1 MRIAICGGTF
11 DPFHRGHLEPV
22 LAVRGEMQW
31 DRVIYVP
38 AWRQPFKLDQ
48 HTASG
53 YHRFAMAVLATEDVD
68 AVVVSPMELERGEVS
83 YTVDT
88 LEALRR
94 EYPDAALDWIIG
106 EDNVPHLAKWKNVER
121 IFELAN
127 FVVLTRNVE
136 DGQSRPSN
144 MEDGQSCPSNVDE
157 EHHESLPDEQSE
169 AASDGQS
176 CPPRPTCGAII
187 YAHNETVPVSATD
200 IRRLLRT
207 GEPIDTFVDPRVAR
221 YILHNGLYREAT
233 T

>member
-68 AVVVSPMELERGEVS
+68 AAVVSPMELERGEVS

-94 EYPDAALDWIIG
+94 EYPDASLDWIIG
-106 EDNVPHLAKWKNVER
+106 EDNVPHLAKWKKVER

-127 FVVLTRNVE
+127 FVVLTRNATEDGHSEPVD
-136 DGQSRPSN
+136 DGQS
-144 MEDGQSCPSNVDE
+144 ETAQGDGQSCPSR
-157 EHHESLPDEQSE
+157 
-169 AASDGQS
+169 
-176 CPPRPTCGAII
+176 PRCGAII
-187 YAHNETVPVSATD
+187 YAHNEAVPVRATD
-200 IRRLLRT
+200 IRRRLRT
-207 GEPIDTFVDPRVAR
+207 GEPIGAFVDPRVAR

>member
-31 DRVIYVP
+31 DRVLYVP

-48 HTASG
+48 NTASG
-53 YHRFAMAVLATEDVD
+53 YHRFAMAVLATEDHD
-68 AVVVSPMELERGEVS
+68 GLAVSPMELERGEVS

-88 LEALRR
+88 LETLRR
-94 EYPDAALDWIIG
+94 ENPDASLDWIIG
-106 EDNVPHLAKWKNVER
+106 EDNVPHLAKWKNIER

-127 FVVLTRNVE
+127 FVVLTRNATQA
-136 DGQSRPSN
+136 GQSAAV
-144 MEDGQSCPSNVDE
+144 EDGQSCPPSG
-157 EHHESLPDEQSE
+157 ESPERHD
-169 AASDGQS
+169 APA
-176 CPPRPTCGAII
+176 CGAII
-187 YAHNETVPVSATD
+187 YAHNEAVPVSATD
-200 IRRLLRT
+200 IRRRLRT
-207 GEPIDTFVDPRVAR
+207 GEPIDAFVDPRVAR

>member
-22 LAVRGEMQW
+22 LAVRGGMQW

-48 HTASG
+48 SAASG
-53 YHRFAMAVLATEDVD
+53 YHRFAMAVLATEEHEGL
-68 AVVVSPMELERGEVS
+68 AVSPMELERGEVS

-94 EYPDAALDWIIG
+94 EHPEASLDWIIG

-127 FVVLTRNVE
+127 FVVLTRNIE
-136 DGQSRPSN
+136 DGHLEDGHSRPSSPVDGEQAEAAV
-144 MEDGQSCPSNVDE
+144 EDRQSCS
-157 EHHESLPDEQSE
+157 ST
-169 AASDGQS
+169 
-176 CPPRPTCGAII
+176 PTCGAII

-200 IRRLLRT
+200 IRHRLRT
-207 GEPIDTFVDPRVAR
+207 GEPIDAFVDPRVAR